1 MKNDTMSPKILVV
14 GSSNVDF
21 LIKSQRLPKK
31 GETVTDGIFMANYG
45 GKGANQALSAA
56 RAGGEVT
63 FVSCLGD
70 DLYSKEIIHHFKKE
84 GVDTRFMYVE
94 RKKATG
100 AALIMLDENGENY
113 LSVAPGANYYLS
125 PEHIDNISEII
136 REVDTI
142 LLQMEIPVNTTK
154 RVMDLAAKFGK
165 KVIFNLAPFRE
176 FDLSYLK
183 KVSVLVVNETEAAS
197 ITGMKVDTDDEIR
210 RAAHVLQEM
219 GPGVVVITLGA
230 QGALIISDSE
240 VSFVPAFKV
249 KAEDT
254 TAAGDTFCGCL
265 VVALSEGL
273 SLSRAVRFASAA
285 SAICVT
291 RMGAQPSVPLRSE
304 IDGFLNEFCNTVTT
318 K

>member
-1 MKNDTMSPKILVV
+1 MVV

-21 LIKSQRLPKK
+21 LIKSQRLPVK
-31 GETVTDGIFMANYG
+31 GETVTDGVFLENYG
-45 GKGANQALSAA
+45 GKGANQAFSAA
-56 RAGGEVT
+56 RSGGEVT

-70 DLYSKEIIHHFKKE
+70 DLYSKEIIRNFKNE

-94 RKKATG
+94 RKEATG
-100 AALIMLDENGENY
+100 AALIMLDKHGDNY
-113 LSVAPGANYYLS
+113 LSVAPGANYCLAPS
-125 PEHIDNISEII
+125 HIENISEII
-136 REVDTI
+136 RDVDII
-142 LLQMEIPVNTTK
+142 LLQMEIPVETTR
-154 RVMDLAAKFGK
+154 RVMELAEQFEK
-165 KVIFNLAPFRE
+165 KVIFNLAPYRE

-210 RAAHVLQEM
+210 RAAHALQKM
-219 GPGVVVITLGA
+219 GPAVVVITLGA
-230 QGALIISDSE
+230 QGSLIISDSE

-254 TAAGDTFCGCL
+254 TAAGDVYCGSL
-265 VVALSEGL
+265 AVALSEGL
-273 SLSRAVRFASAA
+273 PLARAVRFASAA

-304 IDGFLNEFCNTVTT
+304 IDGFLNKFNKVLTS